1 MPTKP
6 KDVAPM
12 STRST
17 RNMSRELRSASPFKS
32 SAPSAVQNRPKAT
45 PRKSRVKK
53 NIDNKSTKQTS
64 ESDGREINDSDDQ
77 PDGETL
83 DSSTG
88 HENQQSEVEI
98 EDELPQSKKSRSPK
112 KRARSQDRNVEPGND
127 EAEEIAG
134 ENDAAEP
141 LPSNTVRVSVH
152 SDVRDDGK
160 TETTRTTVKVEMPT
174 DAPDMD
180 MPQDA
185 TEMIEKAREMVM
197 TAQAL
202 QETSG
207 EGQSGAPA
215 SSERSRKRK
224 AEELELDD
232 VEEIVEVDGVRDDV
246 GNDRELEA
254 RPAKRQR
261 VMVPAIEYRR
271 EKIQKRALVGLTAT
285 FALG

>member
-1 MPTKP
+1 
-6 KDVAPM
+6 M

-17 RNMSRELRSASPFKS
+17 RNMSRELRSASPSKV

-53 NIDNKSTKQTS
+53 NIDSKSAKQTG
-64 ESDGREINDSDDQ
+64 EADGREINDSDDQ
-77 PDGETL
+77 PDGEIL
-83 DSSTG
+83 DNITG
-88 HENQQSEVEI
+88 HENQQSEAEL
-98 EDELPQSKKSRSPK
+98 EDELPQSKRSKSPK
-112 KRARSQDRNVEPGND
+112 KSARFRDRN
-127 EAEEIAG
+127 AEVGDDPDIAG
-134 ENDAAEP
+134 EDDVAEP

-152 SDVRDDGK
+152 SDVRDDGE
-160 TETTRTTVKVEMPT
+160 TETTHTTVKVEMPT
-174 DAPDMD
+174 DAPDMN

-202 QETSG
+202 QDTEG
-207 EGQSGAPA
+207 EGQPAAPT
-215 SSERSRKRK
+215 SSKQNRKRK

-232 VEEIVEVDGVRDDV
+232 VEEIVEVDSVGEKN
-246 GNDRELEA
+246 GNDQALEA